1 MVRWQ
6 SHPTRNKKMKKIV
19 TLTAL
24 LTTAMFAQLNVATT
38 YNYLGKVTQRI
49 GGDLVK
55 VDVLASPKLDP
66 HFITPK
72 PSLIG
77 KLRRE
82 DLLIIN
88 GGQLEIGWVPPLLRS
103 ANNSKI
109 QNGGSGFLD
118 VSRAV
123 TLMDKPANVSR
134 SMGDVHPGGN
144 PHFATNIDNIVPV
157 AELISMKLSQ
167 LDPSHKA
174 TYNKNFEQFKTKM
187 EELSSKLKKEYASCQ
202 GKKVVQY
209 HELFNYAIDFYGMEK
224 VGNIE
229 PLPGISPSSKHTL
242 ELINTMKEQKITTI
256 LQDVYHEKKTA
267 KFIASK
273 TGAEVKVVP
282 HDVGAVEGTDTLE
295 DFYTTIGK
303 ELCQ

>member
-1 MVRWQ
+1 
-6 SHPTRNKKMKKIV
+6 MKKTI
-19 TLTAL
+19 LLSLL
-24 LTTAMFAQLNVATT
+24 LTSSIFAKLNVATT
-38 YNYLGKVTQRI
+38 YNYLGEVTKAI

-82 DLLIIN
+82 DLLIMN
-88 GGQLEIGWVPPLLRS
+88 GGQLEIGWLPPLLRS

-109 QNGGSGFLD
+109 KNGGQGFLD
-118 VSRAV
+118 VSGAV
-123 TLMDKPANVSR
+123 TLINKPQNVSR
-134 SMGDVHPGGN
+134 SNGDVHPDGN
-144 PHFATNIDNIVPV
+144 PHFALNIENIVPI
-157 AELISMKLSQ
+157 AELISMKLAQ
-167 LDPSHKA
+167 VDPSNA
-174 TYNKNFEQFKTKM
+174 DRYNKNFEAFKSNM
-187 EELSSKLKKEYASCQ
+187 EALATKLKGQYASCQ

-209 HELFNYAIDFYGMEK
+209 HELFNYAMDEYGVNK
-224 VGNIE
+224 AGNIE

-242 ELINTMKEQKITTI
+242 ELINLMKEQKVTTI

-273 TGAEVKVVP
+273 TGATVKIVP
-282 HDVGAVEGTDTLE
+282 HDVGAVEGTETLE
-295 DFYTTIGK
+295 SFYETIAR